1 MCIRDSSTPGFEDE
15 VLLVAMALLLDAYMR
30 WLHIGSYRLTRRF
43 FSVGWVG
50 CRKIPWEYDS
60 TTTKAISGR
69 RARRW
74 TVLLQRR
81 LPFVGD
87 SFRVASFLSEL
98 KLFVALGMG
107 AMLCSHIF
115 KRFSNYDTL
124 VWSDA
129 TGLAVPMCHSQKHH
143 SYFLPGCY

>member
-1 MCIRDSSTPGFEDE
+1 M
-15 VLLVAMALLLDAYMR
+15 V
-30 WLHIGSYRLTRRF
+30 SYRFIPFGYGF
-43 FSVGWVG
+43 FSAGWVG
-50 CRKIPWEYDS
+50 CRKIRWEYDS

-69 RARRW
+69 RARPW

-143 SYFLPGCY
+143 SYFFTRVLLTKYFYPDIISSSNLSQISP